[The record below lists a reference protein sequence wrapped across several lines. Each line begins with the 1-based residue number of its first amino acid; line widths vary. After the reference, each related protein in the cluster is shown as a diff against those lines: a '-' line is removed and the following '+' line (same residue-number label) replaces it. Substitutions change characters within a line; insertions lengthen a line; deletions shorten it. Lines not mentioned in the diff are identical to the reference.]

1 MKNILVASVFCLAL
15 MGFSVQSQ
23 AQEEVSDQGAVSA
36 AEADAACEEESLK
49 YPWGLS
55 PCKVREIEE
64 KAQEKENTPEGQAR
78 QIEIL
83 KERMEKQK
91 KIEIISK

>member
-1 MKNILVASVFCLAL
+1 MLPGRASLSLVLVKLQQNVLNPAN
-15 MGFSVQSQ
+15 Q
-23 AQEEVSDQGAVSA
+23 
-36 AEADAACEEESLK
+36 
-49 YPWGLS
+49 
-55 PCKVREIEE
+55 
-64 KAQEKENTPEGQAR
+64 KENTPEGQAR